1 MTSNKGK
8 GTNNRLATAALWYYA
23 TEVLRHYGT
32 TPLRSVGHRAYC
44 IHTLTVL

>member
-23 TEVLRHYGT
+23 TEVCGT
-32 TPLRSVGHRAYC
+32 SGILYTYINSTMTGPNLS
-44 IHTLTVL
+44 